1 MSSGGAADWDLDE
14 ALGLAPGMDLVV
26 AVPQPSETQQ
36 DGPWPRGRTPAD
48 DEFELEPSEIAAA
61 AGFGAPPSNALSAA
75 LYFVRVTLGRKQ
87 LLAALGQVEPELL
100 EAERGRDKQLA
111 GLAEGLRAELGEK
124 ERFARLYADIDDYD
138 ALIRQREQ
146 GLAQVDQQGAS
157 RLGELD
163 EKLKSA
169 RERQLVLE
177 REAEEARAIHAEAD
191 RLERRARAQV
201 NRLDIELRNVQE
213 LARQR
218 AAVGSAMPQDLAL
231 RFVAIEAEAKV
242 ARSSLETA
250 EVERKQRE
258 RLLRAAEEEAR
269 RARADTQRLEAER
282 EGYVMTHEGDVS
294 HSAQSL
300 DQARE
305 GRTQSLAHAG
315 RAVLELR
322 GEVPVPVEVRR
333 RIAQSDRLV
342 EVAARKRAV
351 LVRAAGSAD
360 TRMVATGRLVC
371 VCAGV
376 ALLLALL
383 WTAVR

>member
-1 MSSGGAADWDLDE
+1 
-14 ALGLAPGMDLVV
+14 
-26 AVPQPSETQQ
+26 
-36 DGPWPRGRTPAD
+36 
-48 DEFELEPSEIAAA
+48 
-61 AGFGAPPSNALSAA
+61 
-75 LYFVRVTLGRKQ
+75 
-87 LLAALGQVEPELL
+87 
-100 EAERGRDKQLA
+100 
-111 GLAEGLRAELGEK
+111 
-124 ERFARLYADIDDYD
+124 
-138 ALIRQREQ
+138 
-146 GLAQVDQQGAS
+146 
-157 RLGELD
+157 
-163 EKLKSA
+163 
-169 RERQLVLE
+169 
-177 REAEEARAIHAEAD
+177 
-191 RLERRARAQV
+191 AQV